1 MTCSSQNLTEALL
14 ARGVEMPA
22 PDSVTVS
29 PDVDPERIC
38 AGTTLHPGCRL
49 SGATLSIGPGCE
61 IGREAPATVRDCQL
75 GAHVNLAGG
84 FFEGSVFLDDVSIG
98 ASSHV
103 RPGCLLEEQ
112 ATCGHA
118 VGLKQTLLMPFV
130 TTGSLI
136 NFCDCAMAGGTSR
149 KNHSEVGSSYVH
161 FNFSPNQ
168 DKATASLMGD
178 VPHGV
183 MLDQAPIFLGG
194 QGGLVGPT
202 RVAYGTVVAAGSIL
216 RRDALTPG
224 QLIAPAAPV
233 VDRPFD
239 PRVHPNPH
247 RKSENNRLY
256 IANLCALHEWYGH
269 VRSPLAAGRAHAEI
283 CVASARDVISGMIAE
298 RLKRAA
304 AWVEIV
310 PDGASRGL
318 KDAWAAIAHNVNSSA
333 YADRTRHERE
343 AFLAATGAP
352 GNHSGS
358 YLDFIHTLPLQ
369 ARRLGTA
376 WLQAI
381 VDAI

>member
-1 MTCSSQNLTEALL
+1 MSTSHTITEALL
-14 ARGVEMPA
+14 AKGVQMPA
-22 PDSVTVS
+22 PDEIYFTG
-29 PDVDPERIC
+29 DVNPGRIS
-38 AGTTLHPGCRL
+38 AGATLHPGCRL
-49 SGATLSIGPGCE
+49 SGAALAIGPGCE

-75 GAHVNLAGG
+75 GADVSLAGG
-84 FFEGSVFLDDVSIG
+84 YFEGSVFMDGVSIG
-98 ASSHV
+98 ASAHV

-149 KNHSEVGSSYVH
+149 KNHSEVGSSYIH

-183 MLDQAPIFLGG
+183 MLDQSPIFLGG

-216 RRDALTPG
+216 RKDALTPG
-224 QLIAPAAPV
+224 QLIAPKAPV
-233 VDRPFD
+233 VNRSFD
-239 PRVHPNPH
+239 AGVYPNLD
-247 RKSENNRLY
+247 RKSNNNRMY
-256 IANLCALHEWYGH
+256 IANLCALREWYRH
-269 VRSPLAAGRAHAEI
+269 VRTPLAANDPHAQLCAEAAQT
-283 CVASARDVISGMIAE
+283 VLGSMIAE

-304 AWVEIV
+304 AWNCIV
-310 PDGASRGL
+310 PEAQAASL
-318 KDAWAAIAHNVNSSA
+318 KDTWAAIEHTVRNES
-333 YADRTRHERE
+333 YAGPTRANRD
-343 AFLAATGAP
+343 AFFAETGTP
-352 GNHSGS
+352 GDHPQN
-358 YLDFIHTLPLQ
+358 YLDFIQ
-369 ARRLGTA
+369 ALSPHARAQGTA
-376 WLQAI
+376 WLQAV